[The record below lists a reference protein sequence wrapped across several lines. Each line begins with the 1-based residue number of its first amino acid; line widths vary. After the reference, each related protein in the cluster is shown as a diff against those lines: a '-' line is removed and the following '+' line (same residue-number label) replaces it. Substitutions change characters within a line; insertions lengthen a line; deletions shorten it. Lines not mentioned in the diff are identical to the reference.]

1 MEATATLISVAG
13 MGLIAVF
20 MMLLYVIGR
29 QSDPRDLDK
38 IQRDDSWGS
47 REGW

>member
-1 MEATATLISVAG
+1 MATATLISVVG
-13 MGLIAVF
+13 VGLIAVLVT
-20 MMLLYVIGR
+20 LLYVIGR